1 MRKTLGILPS
11 ASLETVT
18 MISSA
23 HNLHMLGPPASPP
36 ARPPRTPRML
46 YRVHMVTYVRRRYGD
61 PYRAL
66 SRSFVDEPPFHSHC
80 LRRVESNS
88 IHRQSF
94 QFTLSLEVGAKKE
107 AALAPKGIALG
118 QPWRSI
124 PPRHG
129 HQDRRADLLGAA
141 LEAAQELD
149 GTCTIQLRGAAVA
162 TAERS
167 SSALLRE
174 RAKFCALPALT
185 RRARLMHA
193 GWTWSRGALEGRGCA
208 HRRARDRQ

>member
-1 MRKTLGILPS
+1 VGVPRACEKMCVNTCPTLD
-11 ASLETVT
+11 
-18 MISSA
+18 
-23 HNLHMLGPPASPP
+23 
-36 ARPPRTPRML
+36 R
-46 YRVHMVTYVRRRYGD
+46 
-61 PYRAL
+61 
-66 SRSFVDEPPFHSHC
+66 RSFRFGASFHDHELSSTS
-80 LRRVESNS
+80 REYMYMYQRW
-88 IHRQSF
+88 IHPSPSKKWF
-94 QFTLSLEVGAKKE
+94 PHHTAVFTAHFPQE
-107 AALAPKGIALG
+107 AA
-118 QPWRSI
+118 RSGPLSPDLPAARSSL

-162 TAERS
+162 TAERWRS

-174 RAKFCALPALT
+174 RAKLCALPALT

-193 GWTWSRGALEGRGCA
+193 GWTWPRGALEGRGCA

>member
-23 HNLHMLGPPASPP
+23 HNLHMLGPSASPP
-36 ARPPRTPRML
+36 ARPPRMPQPMPRML

-80 LRRVESNS
+80 LRRVESNE
-88 IHRQSF
+88 IH
-94 QFTLSLEVGAKKE
+94 TLARSGREERK

>member
-1 MRKTLGILPS
+1 M
-11 ASLETVT
+11 
-18 MISSA
+18 
-23 HNLHMLGPPASPP
+23 
-36 ARPPRTPRML
+36 PRML

-66 SRSFVDEPPFHSHC
+66 SRSFVDEPPFHSHR
-80 LRRVESNS
+80 LRSSNQ
-88 IHRQSF
+88 I
-94 QFTLSLEVGAKKE
+94 QFTGKVFNSHSRSKWARSLE

>member
-1 MRKTLGILPS
+1 
-11 ASLETVT
+11 
-18 MISSA
+18 
-23 HNLHMLGPPASPP
+23 
-36 ARPPRTPRML
+36 ML

-94 QFTLSLEVGAKKE
+94 QFTLSLEVGANLE
-107 AALAPKGIALG
+107 AALVPKGIALG

>member
-1 MRKTLGILPS
+1 M
-11 ASLETVT
+11 
-18 MISSA
+18 
-23 HNLHMLGPPASPP
+23 
-36 ARPPRTPRML
+36 PRML

-66 SRSFVDEPPFHSHC
+66 SRSFVDEPPFHSHR
-80 LRRVESNS
+80 LRSSNQ
-88 IHRQSF
+88 I
-94 QFTLSLEVGAKKE
+94 QFTGKVFNSLSRSKRARSLE